1 MIIVTGRIQAR
12 EGSFDELRA
21 AALAHVRRSRTEPG
35 CISHGVG
42 IDCEDPLTLVFF
54 ECWSDRSTL
63 ETHFRAPGSA
73 EFVAA
78 VRRLAAAS
86 TGPSIYDASPA

>member
-12 EGSFDELRA
+12 AGSLDELRTA
-21 AALAHVRRSRTEPG
+21 AIAHVRRSRIEPG
-35 CISHGVG
+35 CISHDVAV
-42 IDCEDPLTLVFF
+42 DCEDPLTLVFF
-54 ECWSDRSTL
+54 ECWSDRATL

-78 VRRLAAAS
+78 VRRLASAS
-86 TGPSIYDASPA
+86 AGPELYDASPA

>member
-1 MIIVTGRIQAR
+1 MIIVTGRIRAR
-12 EGSFDELRA
+12 AGGLDELRK

-35 CISHGVG
+35 CTSHDVAV
-42 IDCEDPLTLVFF
+42 DCEDPLALVFF
-54 ECWSDRSTL
+54 ECWSDLAML
-63 ETHFRAPGSA
+63 ETHFRTPGSA

-78 VRRLAAAS
+78 VRRLATAS

>member
-1 MIIVTGRIQAR
+1 MIIVTGHIQAR
-12 EGSFDELRA
+12 EGSLDELRT

-35 CISHGVG
+35 CISHGVAV
-42 IDCEDPLTLVFF
+42 DCEDPLTLVFF
-54 ECWSDRSTL
+54 ECWSDRAML

-86 TGPSIYDASPA
+86 TGPTLYDTVSA